1 MELIWRVRPELRR
14 RPWGGSSLAPGW
26 FTPATAD
33 FEEGAGPFGE
43 AWLLGPDSRLLG
55 GGGDGRTVAE
65 LTRLLGARLIGEA
78 AMTRYGGSFPL
89 LLKLLDAARPLSLQV
104 HPDDAAAQRRGA
116 AMGKSEAWW
125 VLAAEA
131 DARLWWGLR
140 EPVTALALQ
149 QALVEGSVMQLMR
162 EVRPQPGMV
171 VVNPAGTVHALG
183 AGVLAFEIQQASDT
197 TYRLFD
203 HGATDAEGRPRPL
216 HIAEALAVAQLH
228 PGKEPAPAARLLAVG
243 RRELVRS
250 DSFVLEDWGAIEPW
264 QQGAPIHGSAATA
277 DRGLSTITNLSI
289 EAGTVGVLRSS
300 ILREPLEVRR
310 GESVLIAAAAPEVTL
325 EGAGRFAVT
334 RFPG

>member
-1 MELIWRVRPELRR
+1 
-14 RPWGGSSLAPGW
+14 
-26 FTPATAD
+26 
-33 FEEGAGPFGE
+33 
-43 AWLLGPDSRLLG
+43 
-55 GGGDGRTVAE
+55 
-65 LTRLLGARLIGEA
+65 LGARLIGEA

-162 EVRPQPGMV
+162 EVLPQPGMV

-228 PGKEPAPAARLLAVG
+228 PGKELAPAARLLAVG

-264 QQGAPIHGSAATA
+264 QQGAWLLDEGALDEGREALDGECDPSLQSA
-277 DRGLSTITNLSI
+277 
-289 EAGTVGVLRSS
+289 GVKRRLDGAPPPQVFRLIGIDERSS
-300 ILREPLEVRR
+300 ATH
-310 GESVLIAAAAPEVTL
+310 GT
-325 EGAGRFAVT
+325 
-334 RFPG
+334 